1 MKKTLTVLLGI
12 TFLNSPAFSQTKIFP
27 EPSVCYSFVEREKIA
42 DAIVSLEKCRVE
54 VAEQDWLIR
63 ERLTKFDNANG
74 PSFWQDPS
82 FVVGGVLVSFSV
94 GAILTYLVVR
104 D

>member
-1 MKKTLTVLLGI
+1 MITLP
-12 TFLNSPAFSQTKIFP
+12 SKAARSETKIFP
-27 EPSVCYSFVEREKIA
+27 ETSVCYSYADREKIA
-42 DAIVSLEKCRVE
+42 DTIVQLEKCRVE

-63 ERLTKFDNANG
+63 ERLTTFGNANE

-82 FVVGGVLVSFSV
+82 FVVGGMLVSFSM

-104 D
+104 DRG